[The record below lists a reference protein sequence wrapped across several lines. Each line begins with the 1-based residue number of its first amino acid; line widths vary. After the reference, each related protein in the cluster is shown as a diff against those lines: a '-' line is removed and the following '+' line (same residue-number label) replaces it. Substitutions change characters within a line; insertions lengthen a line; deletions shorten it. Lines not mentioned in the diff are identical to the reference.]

1 QLREAVKNLINNS
14 INYTEKGGIK
24 VDIVRKGN
32 KVLLSVK
39 DTGIGLGKDDKA
51 RLFQSGGRG
60 KDSLKYNINSTGY
73 GLAFVKG
80 VVEAHKG
87 RVWAES
93 AGLGKGSHF
102 YIELPLA

>member
-1 QLREAVKNLINNS
+1 MKNLINNS
-14 INYTEKGGIK
+14 IVYTELGGVNIHLEKRIK
-24 VDIVRKGN
+24 KILLTVR
-32 KVLLSVK
+32 
-39 DTGIGLGKDDKA
+39 DTGIGITSDDMSK
-51 RLFQSGGRG
+51 LFTKGGRG
-60 KDSLKYNINSTGY
+60 KDSLRYNVNSTGY

-93 AGLGKGSHF
+93 AGTDKGSTF